1 MEPLLIFTDAAFS
14 QSGHASWGVVIATA
28 DSFEVRSAAFSDR
41 LASSVEAEAKALANG
56 LFLAA
61 KAVLERP
68 DAISELVVYSDCEG
82 VVKFVRGEA
91 APRRRSAK
99 EQVNPALEEVHRQL
113 KRLEGITVT
122 FRWCRG
128 HNGDNRP
135 RVAELNAIADQAAGN
150 AHPHFTARKRA
161 KAAQKKRNR
170 QNRKNRARKASLAR
184 ACEARE
190 ERS

>member
-1 MEPLLIFTDAAFS
+1 MEPLLIFADAAFS
-14 QSGHASWGVVIATA
+14 NTGRASWGVVIATT

-68 DAISELVVYSDCEG
+68 HAVSELVVYSDCKPLVDILSG
-82 VVKFVRGEA
+82 KT

-99 EQVNPALEEVHRQL
+99 EQFNPALESINAHLE
-113 KRLEGITVT
+113 RLDGIAVT

-128 HNGDNRP
+128 HDRDKRP
-135 RVAELNAIADQAAGN
+135 RVAELNAIADKAAGQ
-150 AHPHFTARKRA
+150 AHPERA
-161 KAAQKKRNR
+161 KRRKTKMDAKRRNKRNR
-170 QNRKNRARKASLAR
+170 KLREAKAEALSRAR
-184 ACEARE
+184 EGMD
-190 ERS
+190 